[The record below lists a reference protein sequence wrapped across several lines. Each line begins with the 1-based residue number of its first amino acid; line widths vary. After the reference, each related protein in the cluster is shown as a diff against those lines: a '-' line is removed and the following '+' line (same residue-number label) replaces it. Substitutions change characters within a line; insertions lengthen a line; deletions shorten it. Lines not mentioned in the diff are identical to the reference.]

1 MIIEAIIIFIIII
14 AINFVL
20 QRLFPS
26 NESWYNSINRSP
38 LTPPNY
44 IFPIAWTIL
53 YLIISYSISQSINSP
68 LFYFWMFNIALNIMW
83 TPIFFH
89 YNNSVLSAVVIG
101 LMIASLLYILY
112 NYYQTD
118 KTLFYMNLL
127 YLAWLCFAFYLNFY
141 VAVSN

>member
-127 YLAWLCFAFYLNFY
+127 YLFLY
-141 VAVSN
+141 